1 MKKATVTITF
11 DEEKLAALRLF
22 LEQKGLTL
30 DAEMEG
36 FVSKLFKRVVPQNVQ
51 EYLELKDCA
60 ASATKKTVPK
70 TASQEALTK
79 RGDPE

>member
-30 DAEMEG
+30 DAELEG

-51 EYLELKDCA
+51 EYLELKDCVTPTTPAKKPSAHGA
-60 ASATKKTVPK
+60 AAEP
-70 TASQEALTK
+70 QQ
-79 RGDPE
+79 